1 MPKELVAVSPRQPV
15 LQEYQ
20 ESAILEGQVR
30 IQVDFGA
37 PKRGSE
43 MTMYY
48 GNRNAKFPMGLGNMC
63 VGRIVEKGDG
73 VDGFEIG
80 DRVALICTH
89 IVRLEVC
96 VVVVWCFDNSLVS

>member
-30 IQVDFGA
+30 IQVGFGS

-43 MTMYY
+43 ITM
-48 GNRNAKFPMGLGNMC
+48 
-63 VGRIVEKGDG
+63 
-73 VDGFEIG
+73 
-80 DRVALICTH
+80 
-89 IVRLEVC
+89 
-96 VVVVWCFDNSLVS
+96 